1 MPEKTS
7 APAATRTAAGGRS
20 TAPGGASPPGAP
32 PPGRRSRRR
41 IDPPLAVVGVLI
53 VLLCVVLVIPLAGL
67 VWAAF
72 GPGEG
77 FGGGDLS
84 LDNFRTVLASDG
96 LAGTL
101 LRTLALGIGSVVV
114 MLVVAVPLAWLYT
127 RTDLRGKSVILFL
140 AAAKTAIPGF
150 LVALGYIFM
159 FNPSNG
165 IINSWWAGSGGDP
178 LTDVYS
184 LKWIILL
191 QGLDFAGPAFFM
203 LVPTLRVIDVNI
215 EEAAA
220 VHGIPR
226 WRAALQLL
234 LPVAAPAIA
243 GVSVFFFIVA
253 VEVFDYAGMLGMPAR
268 ITVLSTL
275 IYQYTQGTTGAPE
288 YGNAA
293 AVGLGMALGIGLI
306 MFAYYRATR
315 RAGQLATVT
324 GKRAA
329 REPIALSRAGRV
341 GGYAFIGLYALVG
354 VVLPVLTLV
363 WASLVPYLQPPSLEA
378 FGELSLDAYRDASY
392 DLGEVLP
399 TTLLMVAVV
408 PTVAVAFAACAAWL
422 VTRTKVWGRRGLDA
436 LIMMTLAV
444 PSIVMAVSFVYVGLS
459 SYQWLPLYGTVAFL
473 ALVVACRF
481 VATAYRT
488 LHGTM
493 LQVHGELEE
502 AAAVS
507 GVRRGRAFVSVV
519 LPVVRGSLAY
529 AWFWTA
535 LLTIRELTITLILS
549 SDGTDVMSTRIFGYS
564 SAGETSLSAALG
576 VVQLGLITV
585 LLVAFTRVARRQSF

>member
-1 MPEKTS
+1 RRPGRGARRVGA
-7 APAATRTAAGGRS
+7 APPALS
-20 TAPGGASPPGAP
+20 GARGPPGPA
-32 PPGRRSRRR
+32 GRR
-41 IDPPLAVVGVLI
+41 IDAPLAVVGVVVALLCA
-53 VLLCVVLVIPLAGL
+53 VLLIPLAGL

-77 FGGGDLS
+77 FGGGELS
-84 LDNFRTVLASDG
+84 LDNFRTVLSSDG

-101 LRTLALGIGSVVV
+101 LRTLALGIGSVAV
-114 MLVVAVPLAWLYT
+114 MLAVAVPLAWLYT
-127 RTDLRGKSVILFL
+127 RTDLRGKTVILFL

-165 IINSWWAGSGGDP
+165 IINTWWAGSDGAP
-178 LTDVYS
+178 LTNVYS
-184 LKWIILL
+184 LTWIILL

-203 LVPTLRVIDVNI
+203 LVPTFRVIDVNI

-226 WRAALQLL
+226 WRAAVQLL
-234 LPVAAPAIA
+234 LPIAAPAIA

-329 REPIALSRAGRV
+329 REPIRLTRAGRAA
-341 GGYAFIGLYALVG
+341 GYGFIGLYALVG
-354 VVLPVLTLV
+354 VALPVLTLV
-363 WASLVPYLQPPSLEA
+363 WASLVPYLRPPSAEA
-378 FGELSLDAYRDASY
+378 FGELSLAAYRDAAY

-422 VTRTKVWGRRGLDA
+422 VARTKVRGRRWLDA

-459 SYQWLPLYGTVAFL
+459 AYRWLPLYGTAAFL

-502 AAAVS
+502 AAAVC

-585 LLVAFTRVARRQSF
+585 LLIAFCRVARRQSL

>member
-1 MPEKTS
+1 MGSHSVSEAVTGP
-7 APAATRTAAGGRS
+7 PAADDDERGTPR
-20 TAPGGASPPGAP
+20 PGPPSRA
-32 PPGRRSRRR
+32 RRPRRGV
-41 IDPPLAVVGVLI
+41 DVPLAVLAAMI
-53 VLLCVVLVIPLAGL
+53 VLLCAVLLVPLAGL

-77 FGGGDLS
+77 FGGGAPS
-84 LDNFRTVLASDG
+84 LDNFRTVLASSG
-96 LAGTL
+96 LGGTL
-101 LRTLALGIGSVVV
+101 VRTLLLGVGSVLV

-127 RTDLRGKSVILFL
+127 RTDLRGKTVILFL
-140 AAAKTAIPGF
+140 AAAKMAIPGF

-165 IINSWWAGSGGDP
+165 IINTWWGDLGGGAP
-178 LTDVYS
+178 LSNVYS

-243 GVSVFFFIVA
+243 GVSIFFFIVA
-253 VEVFDYAGMLGMPAR
+253 VEVFDYAGMLGMPSR

-275 IYQYTQGTTGAPE
+275 IYQYTQGSTGVPE

-293 AVGLGMALGIGLI
+293 AVGLGMALGIGLV
-306 MFAYYRATR
+306 MFAYYRAMR
-315 RAGQLATVT
+315 RANQLATVT

-329 REPIALSRAGRV
+329 REPIRLTRGGRTAAY
-341 GGYAFIGLYALVG
+341 GLIGSYALAG
-354 VVLPVLTLV
+354 VVLPVLMLV
-363 WASLVPYLQPPSLEA
+363 WASLMPYLRPPSAAA
-378 FGELSLDAYRDASY
+378 FADLSFAAYTDAAY
-392 DLGEVLP
+392 DLAEVLP
-399 TTLLMVAVV
+399 NTLLLVAVV
-408 PTVAVAFAACAAWL
+408 PTAAVAFAACAGWL
-422 VTRTKVWGRRGLDA
+422 VTRTRLRGRRGLDA
-436 LIMMTLAV
+436 LIMMTLAI

-459 SYQWLPLYGTVAFL
+459 VYRWLPLYGTAAFL

-493 LQVHGELEE
+493 LQVHHELEE

-507 GVRRGRAFVSVV
+507 GIRRGRAFLSVV
-519 LPVVRGSLAY
+519 LPTVRGSLVY
-529 AWFWTA
+529 AWFWIA
-535 LLTIRELTITLILS
+535 LLTLRELTITLILS
-549 SDGTDVMSTRIFGYS
+549 SDGTDVMSTRIYGYS
-564 SAGETSLSAALG
+564 SAGETSLSGALG
-576 VVQLGLITV
+576 VIQLGMITV
-585 LLVAFTRVARRQSF
+585 LLVAFCRVARRQSL